1 MYERGDFFVKTIYK
15 PDEYEM
21 KLIILYVIQNLKI
34 SATYT
39 ILDYIISSTVDLNY
53 FDLQNHIDNLI
64 ETDNIAELE
73 IDDEKVYSITVPGEE
88 TIGFFRDRIPFS
100 IREKLD
106 AHIKEYINEKENSAS
121 EITSDYYPVNEDE
134 YAVNLTIKENGVTM
148 LNLEIYIG
156 DKETAKNTPY
166 TKELISLLKWFFYKN
181 VHLLLN
187 NNIYRIINT

>member
-106 AHIKEYINEKENSAS
+106 AHIKEYTNEKENYSS
-121 EITSDYYPVNEDE
+121 EITSDYYPINENE
-134 YAVNLTIKENGVTM
+134 YAVNFTIKENGVTM

-156 DKETAKNTPY
+156 DKETAKNTSEY
-166 TKELISLLKWFFYKN
+166 FLKNTNDVYMGIFDLINKRK
-181 VHLLLN
+181 
-187 NNIYRIINT
+187 